1 MVQLT
6 VIFTKKENFQVSIEN
21 NVRLHLLF
29 LRHLAIDQE
38 DRGSMEKKQA
48 QKTNRSCVFHSNW
61 TVFSTDP
68 YDDTFVI
75 T

>member
-1 MVQLT
+1 MSDY
-6 VIFTKKENFQVSIEN
+6 ICF
-21 NVRLHLLF
+21 F
-29 LRHLAIDQE
+29 LRHLAIDQK
-38 DRGSMEKKQA
+38 DRGSMKKKQA
-48 QKTNRSCVFHSNW
+48 QKTNRFCVFHSNW